1 MFITDLN
8 YYKYWALALIPVALV
23 MLYIAIRGIRE
34 EIPEEE
40 REYLDPVPKKLRR
53 IWPLVNFFSYYF
65 GERLPVEWIVKYQ
78 KSLTKAGLNYMMSPT
93 QYFGLQMTS
102 ALLMGIVVYLCML
115 FLAVQDYLY
124 PLTGSVLGFLMPVFS
139 IGDLR
144 KKREKELVRSLPVYL
159 DFLTMA
165 TQAGLNITGAIMQAV
180 DKGPE
185 SPMKVEFKKYLR
197 DLRAG
202 MSRDDSLRMLAE
214 RLDISEINAFV
225 SAVIQ
230 AERTGASVGD
240 TLRIQSDQ
248 RRMERF
254 QKAEKLA
261 MEAPVKLIFPL
272 VAFIFPT
279 TFIII
284 FFPIGMK
291 LIEAF

>member
-1 MFITDLN
+1 MELD
-8 YYKYWALALIPVALV
+8 YYKYWVLILVPVALLA
-23 MLYIAIRGIRE
+23 LYISVSGIRKE
-34 EIPEEE
+34 LPEEE
-40 REYLDPVPKKLRR
+40 REYLDPVPNSLRK

-78 KSLTKAGLNYMMSPT
+78 KSLSKAGLNYMMSPT
-93 QYFGLQMTS
+93 QYFGLQVTG
-102 ALLMGIVVYLCML
+102 AVLMGAVVYICAS
-115 FLAVQDYLY
+115 FAGVDDYLY
-124 PLTGSVLGFLMPVFS
+124 PTLGIVLGFFMPYFS
-139 IGDLR
+139 VGDLR
-144 KKREKELVRSLPVYL
+144 KKREKELVRSLPIYL
-159 DFLTMA
+159 DFLAMA

-185 SPMKVEFKKYLR
+185 SPMKVEFRKYMR

-202 MSRDDSLRMLAE
+202 MSRDEALRMMAD
-214 RLDISEINAFV
+214 RLDISEVNAFV

-230 AERTGASVGD
+230 AERTGSSVGN
-240 TLRIQSDQ
+240 TLKIQSDQ
-248 RRMERF
+248 RRIERF

>member
-1 MFITDLN
+1 MDID
-8 YYKYWALALIPVALV
+8 YYKYWVLALIPVSMVA
-23 MLYIAIRGIRE
+23 LYISVMGIRS
-34 EIPEEE
+34 EIPTEE
-40 REYLDPVPKKLRR
+40 RVYLDPVPKSLQK
-53 IWPLVNFFSYYF
+53 IWPLVNFFAYYF
-65 GERLPVEWIVKYQ
+65 GERLPVEWIVRYQ
-78 KSLTKAGLNYMMSPT
+78 KSLAKAGLNYMMSPS
-93 QYFGLQMTS
+93 QYFGLQV
-102 ALLMGIVVYLCML
+102 AGAFLMGIIVYICAS
-115 FLAVQDYLY
+115 FAGVDDYMY
-124 PLTGSVLGFLMPVFS
+124 PTLGVILGFFMPYFS
-139 IGDLR
+139 VGDLR
-144 KKREKELVRSLPVYL
+144 KKREKELVRSLPIYL
-159 DFLTMA
+159 DFLAMA

-185 SPMKVEFKKYLR
+185 SPMKIEFRKYLR

-202 MSRDDSLRMLAE
+202 MSRDEALRLMAD

-225 SAVIQ
+225 SAVVQ
-230 AERTGASVGD
+230 AERTGSSVGN
-240 TLRIQSDQ
+240 TLKIQSDQ
-248 RRMERF
+248 RRIERF

>member
-1 MFITDLN
+1 MYITDLN
-8 YYKYWALALIPVALV
+8 YYKYWALALIPIALV
-23 MLYIAIRGIRE
+23 VLYIAIRGIRK

-40 REYLDPVPKKLRR
+40 REYLDPVPKKLRK
-53 IWPLVNFFSYYF
+53 IWPLVNFFSYYL
-65 GERLPVEWIVKYQ
+65 GERLPVEWIVRYQ
-78 KSLTKAGLNYMMSPT
+78 KSLTKAGLNYMMTPT
-93 QYFGLQMTS
+93 QYFGLQVTA
-102 ALLMGIVVYLCML
+102 ALLMGVIVYLCTL
-115 FLAVQDYLY
+115 LLGIQDYLY
-124 PLTGSVLGFLMPVFS
+124 PLLGAVLGFLMPMFS

-144 KKREKELVRSLPVYL
+144 KKREKELVRSLPIYL

-185 SPMKVEFKKYLR
+185 SSMKVEFRKYLR

-230 AERTGASVGD
+230 AEKTGASVGD

-248 RRMERF
+248 RRVERF

-272 VAFIFPT
+272 VVFIFPT

-284 FFPIGMK
+284 FFPIAMK
-291 LIEAF
+291 LMEAF